1 RFPKAAT
8 VRPAATLVRRRS
20 DPLRLRITTSFFSN
34 LLTVE
39 AYIERLVSA
48 DVAMSF
54 VQKRTGISITKH
66 CIFAEHA
73 APEVGHSFL
82 IAADHTFALLADQ
95 PEIRISK
102 MSG

>member
-1 RFPKAAT
+1 
-8 VRPAATLVRRRS
+8 
-20 DPLRLRITTSFFSN
+20 
-34 LLTVE
+34 
-39 AYIERLVSA
+39 
-48 DVAMSF
+48 MSF

-82 IAADHTFALLADQ
+82 IAAEHTFTLLADQ
-95 PEIRISK
+95 PEIRISE